1 MVKIATPARRS
12 RGGCRNKLLAYVVF
26 LSAGAFLLTIVQE
39 QNITIRD
46 KREKKTIKEKRP
58 FQMPISGKFYRI
70 FQPIYDT
77 NVQITQKQ
85 LLSSPAQFIEVFK
98 ERLSWVDTL
107 VTKSTKFQY
116 NIEDQAIHMYL
127 EMIKNFV
134 SATVFNDAEL
144 SVKGNLYQ
152 KKPRVQKFDLELRK
166 GGKDWTYVGDTMTG
180 SKRIDNVFEII
191 QNVIENNI
199 KGAYMETGVWRGGS
213 SIFAKAAMSVLE
225 PDSKRLQFVCD
236 SFRGLPPGDSNVDAA
251 DIGWDNTPYLEVSDE
266 IVANNFVKYGLLD
279 PNIIFVK
286 GFFNETM
293 IPLSKYID
301 SIAVMRLDVSYS
313 SF

>member
-1 MVKIATPARRS
+1 MVKIATPVRRS
-12 RGGCRNKLLAYVVF
+12 RGGCRNKLFITYIVF
-26 LSAGAFLLTIVQE
+26 LSAGTFLFTTVLKQKIATS
-39 QNITIRD
+39 D
-46 KREKKTIKEKRP
+46 KRAIKKIKEKRP
-58 FQMPISGKFYRI
+58 FQMPISGKFYKI

-77 NVQITQKQ
+77 NVQITQQ
-85 LLSSPAQFIEVFK
+85 SLLSSPAHFVEVFT

-107 VTKSTKFQY
+107 VTKSAKFQY

-127 EMIKNFV
+127 EMIKSFV
-134 SATVFNDAEL
+134 LATAFNDAEL

-166 GGKDWTYVGDTMTG
+166 DGKDWTYVGDTMTG

-191 QNVIENNI
+191 HNIVENNI
-199 KGAYMETGVWRGGS
+199 KGAYIETGVWRGGS
-213 SIFAKAAMSVLE
+213 SIFAKAVMSVLE
-225 PDSKRLQFVCD
+225 PNSKRLQFVCD

-251 DIGWDNTPYLEVSDE
+251 DIGWDNTPYLEVSDK
-266 IVANNFVKYGLLD
+266 IVANNFAKYGLLD

-301 SIAVMRLDVSYS
+301 SIAVMRLDVSN
-313 SF
+313 